1 MAEKNSFSLRLLSF
15 MVLLYGFFLG
25 LELMGDA
32 FKLLGSDFARQL
44 VEQTSNPFVGLVIGI
59 LSTSLI
65 QSSSTTTSMT
75 VMAVAGG
82 LTIENAIPII
92 MGANIGTSVTNTL
105 VSLAHVTRTEE
116 FRRAFAA
123 ATVHDFFN
131 WMAVLILFPLE
142 LATGYLK
149 HSATLLEGILEGA
162 GGLKLLNPVKL
173 IVEPVADGLI
183 TLTGHSGTL
192 TLIVGALFLF
202 ASLKLLVDLLKVI
215 LSARAEEILHRTL
228 FRSAWHGLGA
238 GVLITVMVQSSSIT
252 TSTAVPLVGAGI
264 VTLTQMFPFT
274 LGANIGTTVTPILAA
289 LSTGNPAALAV
300 GLAHLLFNITGT
312 VLIYPLPAIRRIP
325 LFLAEK
331 MGDLGA
337 RSRVLAG
344 TYIITAF
351 FALPILLLLLFGSFG
366 ESKEEAQENGAN
378 RTPVTSGEQKLLAG
392 HPRVIPSEGVAKGL
406 RGLRGLKGRKG
417 RKGQEALRRRFG
429 SLRTPPRVSGLFDP
443 FDPFDLFDPFATASS
458 GNSIAVS

>member
-1 MAEKNSFSLRLLSF
+1 MADKNSFFLRLLSL
-15 MVLLYGFFLG
+15 MILLYGFFLG
-25 LELMGDA
+25 LDLMGEA
-32 FKLLGSDFARQL
+32 FKLFGSDFARQL

-65 QSSSTTTSMT
+65 QSSSTTTTMT
-75 VMAVAGG
+75 VSLVAAGG

-131 WMAVLILFPLE
+131 WMAVLILFPFE

-149 HSATLLEGILEGA
+149 NSASWLEEILEDA
-162 GGLKLLNPVKL
+162 GGLELLNPVKI
-173 IVEPVADGLI
+173 IVDPVADGLI
-183 TLTGHSGTL
+183 SLMGESATLA
-192 TLIVGALFLF
+192 LIVGVLFLF

-228 FRSAWHGLGA
+228 FRSAWHGIGA
-238 GVLITVMVQSSSIT
+238 GIVITVMVQSSSIT

-264 VTLTQMFPFT
+264 LTLAEMFPFT

-289 LSTGNPAALAV
+289 MSTGNPAALAV
-300 GLAHLLFNITGT
+300 GLAHLLFNVTAT
-312 VLIYPLPAIRRIP
+312 ALIYPLPAVRRIP
-325 LFLAEK
+325 IFLARK

-344 TYIITAF
+344 TYIITVF
-351 FALPILLLLLFGSFG
+351 FALPILLLLISGAIG
-366 ESKEEAQENGAN
+366 ESKGGAQDKGAVPPPAVGKGKKRLAN
-378 RTPVTSGEQKLLAG
+378 R
-392 HPRVIPSEGVAKGL
+392 EGAFHS
-406 RGLRGLKGRKG
+406 R
-417 RKGQEALRRRFG
+417 
-429 SLRTPPRVSGLFDP
+429 D
-443 FDPFDLFDPFATASS
+443 
-458 GNSIAVS
+458 SIAVS